1 MGDEHRLTKTF
12 TIRPSAFE
20 GRGRYE
26 LLHTTEDRDNVRSRV
41 IVRAGTAADVRKLG
55 EALVRFAYTAHAEP
69 ARVPCEGWRKVGA
82 RSWRLVLNE
91 YAEIEVWQ
99 PGERWTWELR
109 LGSPMSKSLAEH
121 AREPFDA
128 PEAAMLAA
136 EDAAADLLRA
146 GLRAMGRE

>member
-12 TIRPSAFE
+12 AIRPSAFE

-41 IVRAGTAADVRKLG
+41 IVRAGTAADVRALG
-55 EALVRFAYTAHAEP
+55 EALVRFVDIAHAEP
-69 ARVPCEGWRKVGA
+69 ARVPCEGWRELAPNVWVLDAPNVPPMVVYRRDPWWHWYPQASPGDVSVIGIA
-82 RSWRLVLNE
+82 SLNE
-91 YAEIEVWQ
+91 
-99 PGERWTWELR
+99 
-109 LGSPMSKSLAEH
+109 
-121 AREPFDA
+121 
-128 PEAAMLAA
+128 AMLAA

>member
-1 MGDEHRLTKTF
+1 MGDPACRRL
-12 TIRPSAFE
+12 I
-20 GRGRYE
+20 GLRGLRW
-26 LLHTTEDRDNVRSRV
+26 NVVTSDTCA
-41 IVRAGTAADVRKLG
+41 IVD
-55 EALVRFAYTAHAEP
+55 TAHAEP

-91 YAEIEVWQ
+91 YAEIYVWQ

>member
-1 MGDEHRLTKTF
+1 MSDRYIVTTVAEARGKRASGWTDEAT
-12 TIRPSAFE
+12 A
-20 GRGRYE
+20 
-26 LLHTTEDRDNVRSRV
+26 RDLAALMNDVVMDDWFADDWWSIGPYDTCA
-41 IVRAGTAADVRKLG
+41 IVD
-55 EALVRFAYTAHAEP
+55 TAHAAP

-109 LGSPMSKSLAEH
+109 LGSPMSKSLAEY

-136 EDAAADLLRA
+136 EDAAEHGLLRA